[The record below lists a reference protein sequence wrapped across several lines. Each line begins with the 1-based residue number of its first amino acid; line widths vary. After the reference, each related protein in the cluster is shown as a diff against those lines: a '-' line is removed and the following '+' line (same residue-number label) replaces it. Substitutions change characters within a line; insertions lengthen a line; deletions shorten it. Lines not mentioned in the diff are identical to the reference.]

1 MLDGTGAVEK
11 NKARCEGESPGGFQ
25 KSSRQNSWKF

>member
-11 NKARCEGESPGGFQ
+11 NKARCEEKALGLQ
-25 KSSRQNSWKF
+25 KSSRQNSRKF